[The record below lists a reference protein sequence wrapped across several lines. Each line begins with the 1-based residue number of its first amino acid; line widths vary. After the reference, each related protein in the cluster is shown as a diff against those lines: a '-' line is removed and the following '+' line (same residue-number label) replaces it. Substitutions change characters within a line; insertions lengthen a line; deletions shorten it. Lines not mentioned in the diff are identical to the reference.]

1 MLSPAERLT
10 PTQVLA
16 TIAALLPKTAPAAH
30 DAPPCEWCHGPTVWT
45 TGNKTRCTRCG
56 YVPS

>member
-1 MLSPAERLT
+1 MPSHAERLM

-16 TIAALLPKTAPAAH
+16 TIATLLSKTTPAVP
-30 DAPPCEWCHGPTVWT
+30 DAPPCEWCHGLTVWT

>member
-1 MLSPAERLT
+1 MSSSAPRLT
-10 PTQVLA
+10 PTTVLA
-16 TIAALLPKTAPAAH
+16 TVARLLRPAPPMPSA
-30 DAPPCEWCHGPTVWT
+30 APPCPWCQGLTVWT

>member
-1 MLSPAERLT
+1 MPSPTERLT
-10 PTQVLA
+10 PAQVLA
-16 TIAALLPKTAPAAH
+16 TLARLVSRTAPMAQ
-30 DAPPCEWCHGPTVWT
+30 DAPPCEWCHGLTVWT

>member
-1 MLSPAERLT
+1 MSSPAERLT
-10 PTQVLA
+10 STQVLA
-16 TIAALLPKTAPAAH
+16 TIATLLSKTVPAAH
-30 DAPPCEWCHGPTVWT
+30 DAPPCEWCYGPTVWT

>member
-1 MLSPAERLT
+1 MPSPAERLM
-10 PTQVLA
+10 PTDVLA
-16 TIAALLPKTAPAAH
+16 TVASLLQPATLALSE
-30 DAPPCEWCHGPTVWT
+30 APPCEWCHGPTVWT

>member
-1 MLSPAERLT
+1 MPSSAERLM

-16 TIAALLPKTAPAAH
+16 TVASLLPPATPTSSE
-30 DAPPCEWCHGPTVWT
+30 APPCEWCHSPTVWT

>member
-1 MLSPAERLT
+1 MPPPPVRLM
-10 PTQVLA
+10 PTEVLA
-16 TIAALLPKTAPAAH
+16 TVASLLRQAAPTPDEAPA
-30 DAPPCEWCHGPTVWT
+30 CEWCHGPTVWT

>member
-1 MLSPAERLT
+1 MSSPAERLT
-10 PTQVLA
+10 PTQVLV
-16 TIAALLPKTAPAAH
+16 TIATLLSKTVPAAH
-30 DAPPCEWCHGPTVWT
+30 DAPSCEWCHGPTVWT